1 MNLKNFEKYVSS
13 NIVNR
18 GKDYYLNDHVINVEE
33 MDDRFYRAEVEGSEY
48 YEVAVRIG
56 TSGEIQFISCDCPFD
71 MEAICKHEVAV
82 LMELR
87 SVLEDTTVNR
97 KSKSSRSLLSEQ
109 LNTLSKEQLVSLLT
123 EYALEMREV
132 KNRLDLY
139 FMKSNEIEDMGQYVK
154 IIRTYVKMHSERDG
168 FVTYRN
174 VSRAVVG
181 AEEVLEKAWQAED
194 KGKYLLA
201 AQISFC
207 VMDEMADLMQSS
219 DDSDGTIG
227 GIIEDCL
234 QLTATLVESADLL
247 SPNEKQTLL
256 HMLLQEA
263 QKSKLGDWDLQ
274 LLEIAVEL
282 VNDKETRQQWED
294 CVRKLEQREHG
305 QYENSYFTTKVALL
319 KYHLICQFDGEQSGA
334 QFLQAHMELP
344 DIREMA
350 IREAISQGRFEEALS
365 YAKEGELLDT
375 KKGYPGLVARW
386 KKLRLDIY
394 NSTGGLKLQQQLTEE
409 FAVSGEYE
417 YYLQL
422 KDLYEPEEWP
432 DVYSRVLAA
441 LEKERSW
448 RADSMY
454 TKLLIAENETTRL
467 LEYIQ
472 RHPGTVVDYYKHLIG
487 QYPSEVYELFED
499 HIESTMAYASN
510 RKQYKQVCQIIRKL
524 LGAGGR
530 QQGERIM
537 GSLRQRYANRPAF
550 LDELNRIDI
559 L

>member
-1 MNLKNFEKYVSS
+1 MNLKDFEKYVSP

-18 GKDYYLNDHVINVEE
+18 GMDYYINGHVIDVEE
-33 MDDRFYRAEVEGSEY
+33 VDNRYYRAEVEGSEY
-48 YEVAVRIG
+48 YEVEVRIG
-56 TSGEIQFISCDCPFD
+56 NNGDIQFSSCDCPFD
-71 MEAICKHEVAV
+71 MEALCKHEVAV

-87 SVLEDTTVNR
+87 SILKDTKANH

-109 LNTLSKEQLVSLLT
+109 LSALSKEQLVSLLT

-132 KNRLDLY
+132 KNRLELY
-139 FMKSNEIEDMGQYVK
+139 FLKSSETEDMSQYVK
-154 IIRTYVKMHSERDG
+154 LIRTYVKMHSERDG
-168 FVTYRN
+168 FVAYRN

-181 AEEVLEKAWQAED
+181 AEEVLEKAWEAKD
-194 KGKYLLA
+194 KEKYLLA

-207 VMDEMADLMQSS
+207 VMDEMADFMQSS

-227 GIIEDCL
+227 AIIEDCL
-234 QLTATLVESADLL
+234 QLAEMVVESAELL
-247 SPNEKQTLL
+247 SPNEQQTLL

-263 QKSKLGDWDLQ
+263 QKSNLGDWNLQ

-282 VNDKETRQQWED
+282 VNEQETRQQWED
-294 CVRKLEQREHG
+294 CVRKLEQQERG
-305 QYENSYFTTKVALL
+305 QYEDSYFIKKVAVL

-334 QFLQAHMELP
+334 QFLQAQMELS

-350 IREAISQGRFEEALS
+350 IKEAISQGRFEEALS
-365 YAKEGELLDT
+365 YAKEGELQDT
-375 KKGYPGLVARW
+375 KKGYPGLVAQW

-394 NSTGGLKLQQQLTEE
+394 KSTGELKLQRQLTEE

-422 KDLYEPEEWP
+422 KNLYKPEEWP

-441 LEKERSW
+441 LEKEQGW
-448 RADSMY
+448 MANSMY
-454 TKLLIAENETTRL
+454 TKLLVAENETTRL

-499 HIESTMAYASN
+499 HIESTMRHASN
-510 RKQYKQVCQIIRKL
+510 RKQYKQVCQMIRKL
-524 LGAGGR
+524 LGAGVR
-530 QQGERIM
+530 QQGEQIM
-537 GSLRQRYANRPAF
+537 SSLRQRYANRPAF
-550 LDELNRIDI
+550 LDELDQINR
-559 L
+559 